1 MKRLTLA
8 VTAILAFVCL
18 IFSSC
23 SSDTLVRPADS
34 LLSPPLYYEEYAE
47 LVEAFNKKVSSDVT
61 LCHPQKG
68 DYRSAII
75 VEDVDSDGETEALI
89 FYKNSTDETVVRM
102 HFFDFV
108 DGKWIS
114 DGDFNGYG
122 NEVESIEITDMD
134 GDGPSELMVIWSTSA
149 SKIMSLYRTPLNMGA
164 YKEISNEVCLISE
177 VVDIDG
183 DGRKEIFFISQS
195 NVAAA
200 SQRTAKVMKLSG
212 ESVVL
217 MGETRLDSN
226 ISSYTALKTEKASDE
241 EPMRIYVDAL
251 KGEQQMIT
259 ELVYWD
265 SAKSEL
271 CAPFLDAETMANT
284 VTLRYE
290 PIGCA
295 DMNNDGTID
304 IPVQTKIFGKGDSL
318 LTIDTENI
326 YLTEWKDYTDSG
338 LKNVANTLVNYSDGY
353 MIHLDSDEL
362 NSTGIRNYRSQ
373 NCWVVYKTDASGESV
388 GEMYSVL
395 KIMSERWNPET
406 FSAYIPIVEK
416 DDSVVCVYVTQNGK
430 NLGIDKE
437 YVQSKITK
445 IPS

>member
-1 MKRLTLA
+1 MKRLSLLI
-8 VTAILAFVCL
+8 TALLSALCL
-18 IFSSC
+18 MLSSC
-23 SSDTLVRPADS
+23 SSDVLIRPADS
-34 LLSPPLYYEEYAE
+34 LLSPPLYYEEYAD
-47 LVEAFNKKVSSDVT
+47 LVEAFNRKVNSEVT

-75 VEDVDSDGETEALI
+75 VEDVDSDGEAEALI
-89 FYKNSTDETVVRM
+89 FYKKSDDTTVVRM
-102 HFFDFV
+102 HYFDFV

-122 NEVESIEITDMD
+122 NAVESIKITDMD
-134 GDGPSELMVIWSTSA
+134 GDGPSELMIIWSTSA
-149 SKIMSLYRTPLNMGA
+149 SSIMSLYRTPLNVGDF
-164 YKEISNEVCLISE
+164 KEISNEACSLSE
-177 VVDIDG
+177 IVDIDG

-195 NVAAA
+195 NVSGVA
-200 SQRTAKVMKLSG
+200 QRTAKVMKISG
-212 ESVVL
+212 ESVIL

-226 ISSYTALKTEKASDE
+226 ISSYTAIKTEKASDE
-241 EPMRIYVDAL
+241 EPMRIYIDAL

-265 SAKSEL
+265 SSKSEL
-271 CAPFLDAETMANT
+271 CAPFFDAETMTNT
-284 VTLRYE
+284 ATLRYE

-295 DMNNDGTID
+295 DINNDGMID
-304 IPVQTKIFGKGDSL
+304 IPVQSEIFGRGDSH

-326 YLTEWKDYTDSG
+326 YLTEWKDYGASG
-338 LKNVANTLVNYSDGY
+338 LEVVANTLINYSDGY
-353 MIHLDSDEL
+353 MINLDDSEM

-373 NCWVVYKTDASGESV
+373 NCWVVYKTDETGESV

-395 KIMSERWNPET
+395 KISSSRWNPET

-416 DDSVVCVYVTQNGK
+416 EDSVVCVYVTQTGK
-430 NLGIDKE
+430 EFGVDEDFIK
-437 YVQSKITK
+437 SKITK